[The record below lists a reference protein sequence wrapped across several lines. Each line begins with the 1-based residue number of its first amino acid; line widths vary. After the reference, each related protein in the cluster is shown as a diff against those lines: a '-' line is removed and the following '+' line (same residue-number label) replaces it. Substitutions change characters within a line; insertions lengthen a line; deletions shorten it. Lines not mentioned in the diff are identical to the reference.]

1 MDSGKG
7 ASEGLLISVTVT
19 VLTIKQIN
27 LINQKRVDVV
37 VLVMRIEW
45 LYVYSVSGFAI
56 KFVTYTL

>member
-7 ASEGLLISVTVT
+7 ASEGLLISVTVI

-27 LINQKRVDVV
+27 LINQKRVHVV

-45 LYVYSVSGFAI
+45 LYVY
-56 KFVTYTL
+56 